1 MTKRKSWLTRLDE
14 ADQKAQMRLDKANRS
29 DAQAIFRKG
38 NKRAFRQ
45 TAEETTIQLAMAVYG
60 LFIIEMC
67 TLAGLALNSSNTQ
80 GTGTLA
86 AGLQLFIWAAMLSL
100 ANIVMGIVAL
110 IKRPHLF
117 YMRIPLIINCFIGG
131 LVLIIML

>member
-1 MTKRKSWLTRLDE
+1 
-14 ADQKAQMRLDKANRS
+14 
-29 DAQAIFRKG
+29 
-38 NKRAFRQ
+38 
-45 TAEETTIQLAMAVYG
+45 
-60 LFIIEMC
+60 MC